1 MAVIWVVVANKAK
14 AQIYSQKRLR
24 GPLSLVRTLAHEKGR
39 AHLQDLVSD
48 QPGRVHD
55 RMGPARHR
63 MEPNT
68 GFQEEDL
75 LRFARSVADHLTSA
89 HQRKDFDRLVLIAAP
104 ALLGILRK
112 TISPHVAE
120 VIIDEIPKD
129 MIGQDAQRIQEQLH

>member
-1 MAVIWVVVANKAK
+1 MAVIWVVVANKAE
-14 AQIYSQKRLR
+14 ARIYSQKRLR
-24 GPLSLVRTLAHEKGR
+24 GPLSLVKTRIHDEGR

-75 LRFARSVADHLTSA
+75 LRFARDVTDHLATA
-89 HQRKDFDRLVLIAAP
+89 HQRKEFDRLVLIAAP
-104 ALLGILRK
+104 AFLGMLRK
-112 TISPHVAE
+112 TVSPNIAE

-129 MIGQDAQRIQEQLH
+129 MIGHDVERIQEQLN